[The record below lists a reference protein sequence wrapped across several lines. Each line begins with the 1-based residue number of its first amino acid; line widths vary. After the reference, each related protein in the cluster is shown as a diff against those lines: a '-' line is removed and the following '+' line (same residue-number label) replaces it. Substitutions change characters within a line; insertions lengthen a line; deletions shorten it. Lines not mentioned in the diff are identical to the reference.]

1 MMFIHNIF
9 PKFAKQAEMIMN
21 KRFTG
26 FILIFFLFLI
36 KGFPQFAPPAGQPGS
51 TAIYKDSSCFVA
63 WATSCKI
70 IRGYQNIADTALGF
84 ASTGDSSMALGPAG
98 QNGIVSLGDGGSAVI
113 SFERPLYN
121 GPGWDFA
128 VFENS
133 FADYFLELAFVDVSS
148 DGVHYIRFPSV
159 SLTDTTI
166 QLGNF
171 DSSDAR
177 NLNNLAGKYRVF
189 YGTPFDLEE
198 LKNEAGLDVS
208 HITHIKITD
217 VTGSLDNRYAS
228 RDSYGNKINDPW
240 PTPFAS
246 SGFDVDAVGAIHQIP
261 AGINELPGDSFLH
274 IYPNPVY
281 DILHLQFEAVPGPG
295 IHCQLFSTEG
305 ALLRSSGMNKNL
317 SADHNLIFD
326 LSDLAPGTYFIR
338 CISGEHIITKKIILI
353 K

>member
-1 MMFIHNIF
+1 MMCIHSISL
-9 PKFAKQAEMIMN
+9 KFAKQAELIMN
-21 KRFTG
+21 KRFIG
-26 FILIFFLFLI
+26 FFLIFFLFLI
-36 KGFPQFAPPAGQPGS
+36 KGFSQFAPPAGQPGTS
-51 TAIYKDSSCFVA
+51 AIYKDSSCFVA

-70 IRGYQNIADTALGF
+70 IRGYQNIADTALGL

-98 QNGIVSLGDGGSAVI
+98 QNGVVSLGDGGSAVI

-148 DGVHYIRFPSV
+148 DGVHYFRFHSV

-198 LKNEAGLDVS
+198 LKNEAGLDVN

-246 SGFDVDAVGAIHQIP
+246 SGFDLDAVGAMHQLP
-261 AGINELPGDSFLH
+261 AGIHELPGDNYLLA
-274 IYPNPVY
+274 YPNPVN
-281 DILHLQFEAVPGPG
+281 DILHLQFEAAPGTC
-295 IHCQLFSTEG
+295 INCQILSTEG
-305 ALLRSSGMNKNL
+305 TLLLSSNLNKNL
-317 SADHNLIFD
+317 SVDHNQIFD
-326 LSDLAPGTYFIR
+326 LSDLAHGTYFIR
-338 CISGEHIITKKIILI
+338 CVSGEHIITKKIVLI